1 MVTRLLD
8 PWLPFQTRSI
18 WFKTSAWLMPQ
29 ICSTHFKSLST
40 LSFSSSLPIF
50 KGSQGANPIQ
60 RHNIPNR
67 RDMMTLNVQSTATI
81 GLIAK
86 SAQDGPLMV
95 TLDTGEEIVVMS
107 PDTYASLLDKAQSIT
122 YLSVDDELLKDM

>member
-1 MVTRLLD
+1 
-8 PWLPFQTRSI
+8 
-18 WFKTSAWLMPQ
+18 
-29 ICSTHFKSLST
+29 
-40 LSFSSSLPIF
+40 
-50 KGSQGANPIQ
+50 
-60 RHNIPNR
+60 
-67 RDMMTLNVQSTATI
+67 MMTLNVQSTATI